1 MDKKTKT
8 KNFLEYLNTAGI
20 AAFCALTLV
29 QTVFALSW
37 LAKNIFAPK
46 NGKEFYFHYKE
57 TGSFVLMAAV
67 VFILTMTIVKKVAGS
82 KTKFFCYG
90 TVVLYVMTLPT
101 VLSVN
106 FNATL
111 YAICVSLLMLL
122 VFFAL
127 RYFYG
132 DHTRRLWCLIGIF
145 ALLVVLSYLNRG
157 AFWIGVFIT
166 FLFLTITLIRNI
178 GIKGRNMADKS
189 WRNTLLLFCILVI
202 IMLMP
207 QYFTYNN
214 INHTLYHQPTKEQIA
229 ARVII
234 PYLDYE
240 KDEKNEEYLLGVI
253 RNADYDSGHS
263 YRNFKKIIHRYE
275 EDNLDMDVIWKNLY
289 TNAYYRYKKTI
300 AKRYIRDVV
309 RGLFAPL
316 LVESE
321 MKSETLV
328 THHGYYYAAF
338 EENCPKLADSYFSFG
353 LKGLFVTALIILGQA
368 LVSAVI
374 RLSALKQELK
384 PEEGKH
390 KKIEAVVLVLCL
402 GISWTVVQTLFA
414 LEGTSFVSS
423 IGSTIVWVLLSSFI
437 WFENKENN

>member
-1 MDKKTKT
+1 MENKTKN

-20 AAFCALTLV
+20 AAFSALTLV
-29 QTVFALSW
+29 QTVFACIW
-37 LAKNIFAPK
+37 LVKNIAAAK
-46 NGKEFYFHYKE
+46 GGREFYFHYKE
-57 TGSFVLMAAV
+57 TGSFLLMAAV

-82 KTKFFCYG
+82 KAKFYCYG
-90 TVVLYVMTLPT
+90 TIVLYIMTLPT

-111 YAICVSLLMLL
+111 FAICISLLLLL
-122 VFFAL
+122 VFFGL

-132 DHTRRLWCLIGIF
+132 DHTRRLWCLIGNF

-157 AFWIGVFIT
+157 AFWIGVFLT

-178 GIKGRNMADKS
+178 GIKGRNMSDKS

-207 QYFTYNN
+207 QYFAYNH
-214 INHTLYHQPTKEQIA
+214 INHTLYHQSAKEQIA

-253 RNADYDSGHS
+253 RKSDYDSLHS

-275 EDNLDMDVIWKNLY
+275 EDNLDMDEIWKNLY
-289 TNAYYRYKKTI
+289 SNAYYRYKKTI
-300 AKRYIRDVV
+300 AKRYLRDVA
-309 RGLFAPL
+309 RNLFAPV
-316 LVESE
+316 LVGSE

-328 THHGYYYAAF
+328 THHGYYFADFAQ
-338 EENCPKLADSYFSFG
+338 NCPKLADTYFNFG
-353 LKGLFVTALIILGQA
+353 LKGLFVTSIIILVQS
-368 LVSAVI
+368 LVAAVI
-374 RLSALKQELK
+374 RISAIKQELK

-437 WFENKENN
+437 WFKNKENN

>member
-1 MDKKTKT
+1 MESKTNN
-8 KNFLEYLNTAGI
+8 KNFLDYLNTVGI
-20 AAFCALTLV
+20 AAFSALTLV
-29 QTVFALSW
+29 QSVLAVSW
-37 LAKNIFAPK
+37 LVKNIFAPK

-57 TGSFVLMAAV
+57 TGSLVFMAAV
-67 VFILTMTIVKKVAGS
+67 VFILTMTIVKKVVGS
-82 KTKFFCYG
+82 KMKFYCYG

-111 YAICVSLLMLL
+111 YAICVSILMLL
-122 VFFAL
+122 VFFGL

-132 DHTRRLWCLIGIF
+132 VHTRRLWCLIGIF

-157 AFWIGVFIT
+157 SFWIGVFIT

-214 INHTLYHQPTKEQIA
+214 INHTLYHQPAKEQIA

-253 RNADYDSGHS
+253 KNADYDSGHS

-275 EDNLDMDVIWKNLY
+275 EDKLDMDVIWENLY
-289 TNAYYRYKKTI
+289 KNAYYRYKNTI
-300 AKRYIRDVV
+300 AKRYVRDVV
-309 RGLFAPL
+309 RGLFAPV

-328 THHGYYYAAF
+328 THHGYYFASF
-338 EENCPKLADSYFSFG
+338 EENCPKLADTYFSFG
-353 LKGLFVTALIILGQA
+353 LKGLFVTSIIILIQCVTIGIIRISKIKQA
-368 LVSAVI
+368 F
-374 RLSALKQELK
+374 K

-390 KKIEAVVLVLCL
+390 KKTEAVVLVLCL

-423 IGSTIVWVLLSSFI
+423 IGSTIIWVLLSSFI
-437 WFENKENN
+437 WFNNKEKN

>member
-1 MDKKTKT
+1 
-8 KNFLEYLNTAGI
+8 
-20 AAFCALTLV
+20 
-29 QTVFALSW
+29 
-37 LAKNIFAPK
+37 
-46 NGKEFYFHYKE
+46 
-57 TGSFVLMAAV
+57 MAAV

-132 DHTRRLWCLIGIF
+132 VHTRRLWCLIGIF

-214 INHTLYHQPTKEQIA
+214 IT
-229 ARVII
+229 RFII
-234 PYLDYE
+234 SPQ
-240 KDEKNEEYLLGVI
+240 KSRLL
-253 RNADYDSGHS
+253 R
-263 YRNFKKIIHRYE
+263 E
-275 EDNLDMDVIWKNLY
+275 
-289 TNAYYRYKKTI
+289 
-300 AKRYIRDVV
+300 
-309 RGLFAPL
+309 
-316 LVESE
+316 
-321 MKSETLV
+321 
-328 THHGYYYAAF
+328 
-338 EENCPKLADSYFSFG
+338 
-353 LKGLFVTALIILGQA
+353 
-368 LVSAVI
+368 
-374 RLSALKQELK
+374 
-384 PEEGKH
+384 
-390 KKIEAVVLVLCL
+390 
-402 GISWTVVQTLFA
+402 
-414 LEGTSFVSS
+414 
-423 IGSTIVWVLLSSFI
+423 
-437 WFENKENN
+437 